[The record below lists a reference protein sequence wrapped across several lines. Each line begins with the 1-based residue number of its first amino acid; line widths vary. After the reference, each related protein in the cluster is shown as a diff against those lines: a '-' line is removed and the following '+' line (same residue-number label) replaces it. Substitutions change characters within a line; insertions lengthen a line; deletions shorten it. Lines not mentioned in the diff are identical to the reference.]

1 MTDYPTTPPPRS
13 PDFGNAVMRHAL
25 DLWILPEMRRRGLA
39 EAVPIQ
45 AQILFGAD
53 GPPLVRLGEEVR
65 GDLEVTMS
73 RRPLPGTEINVASE
87 PESIDALKL
96 VYPEDADQGHITI
109 LLHRGRY
116 VVLFDL
122 RRNGGH
128 ARDLVRLTEAFLQT
142 AEFANSQGLIGP
154 MIDNLYSCCEL
165 LAKARIVRYPGEDK
179 KQGHPG
185 IKRKFRT
192 GLAWSSPPDDF
203 AKLFEELDTK
213 RPAARY
219 DACSKVG
226 IDGQSA
232 LQIARR
238 EVVAANALFL

>member
-1 MTDYPTTPPPRS
+1 
-13 PDFGNAVMRHAL
+13 
-25 DLWILPEMRRRGLA
+25 MRRRGLA

-65 GDLEVTMS
+65 GDLEVTMPQ
-73 RRPLPGTEINVASE
+73 RPLPGSEINIASE

-96 VYPEDADQGHITI
+96 LYPEDADMGHITI

-116 VVLFDL
+116 MVLFDL

-128 ARDLVRLTEAFLQT
+128 ARDLVRLAEAFLQT
-142 AEFANSQGLIGP
+142 AEFADSQGLVGP

-165 LAKARIVRYPGEDK
+165 LAKARVVRYPGEIK
-179 KQGHPG
+179 AQGHRG
-185 IKRKFRT
+185 IRRKFRA
-192 GLAWSSPPDDF
+192 GLAWSNPPDDF
-203 AKLFEELDTK
+203 AKLFEELDIK

-219 DACSKVG
+219 GACSTVR

-232 LQIARR
+232 LQLARR
-238 EVVAANALFL
+238 EVDAAKALLL